1 MLSYNIPAVATSK
14 IGLSAAR
21 VYVAATDLFTIT
33 NWSGIDPENA
43 GTIAAGAG
51 SDRYG
56 SNGAYKTVTC
66 GINLTF

>member
-1 MLSYNIPAVATSK
+1 MFSYTVDPKFTKK
-14 IGLSAAR
+14 IGLSGTR
-21 VYVAATDLFTIT
+21 VYVAATDLFTIS

-56 SNGAYKTVTC
+56 SSGAYKTVTF
-66 GINLTF
+66 GINLSF